1 MPGLSALS
9 VGELVTIL
17 RSDILTRDYNPDPVC
32 ERFTIGVMSVGAA
45 LARFHRQKNKAAS
58 TAGAEQ
64 ITSLPPLETCTPA
77 LILTGNNPPSPLI
90 IQQSEALGVP
100 VLLVKEDTWRR

>member
-17 RSDILTRDYNPDPVC
+17 QSDILTRDYNPDPVC

-58 TAGAEQ
+58 TAGARADNK
-64 ITSLPPLETCTPA
+64 LAPP
-77 LILTGNNPPSPLI
+77 
-90 IQQSEALGVP
+90 
-100 VLLVKEDTWRR
+100 